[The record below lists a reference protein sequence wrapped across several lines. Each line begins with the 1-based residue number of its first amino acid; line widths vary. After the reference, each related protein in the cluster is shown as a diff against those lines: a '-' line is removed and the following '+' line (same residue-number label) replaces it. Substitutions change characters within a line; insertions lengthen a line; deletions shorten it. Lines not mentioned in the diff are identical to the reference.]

1 MGCGGR
7 VRPVRRPRSRAY
19 RLGTRSAV
27 PRLAALRHP
36 GLPHLPAPADNAA
49 VGRRHPVRGPPL
61 TRPAPR
67 GWHRVIRAGGCGCTA
82 GSGRDVR
89 PQLTGPNGR
98 YRAGAT
104 RDRAVQTSHRYRPPS
119 TDTAAEDRQPVA
131 AASVVRFVPRRP
143 AAPDRAGRGQRI
155 CGSAT
160 ELVGQPFPEVL
171 PTALVQVFGLS
182 RSALILG
189 SGQKESIADL
199 PAAEAAGVDVAR
211 RRSGG
216 GAALLA
222 GGAACGSMCRCPA

>member
-1 MGCGGR
+1 VDAVAPPAVEGTSDLSSPALTAATGPAPHGIELCKHRTATGHPLPIPR
-7 VRPVRRPRSRAY
+7 QKIANPWRRPR
-19 RLGTRSAV
+19 LFD
-27 PRLAALRHP
+27 LC
-36 GLPHLPAPADNAA
+36 
-49 VGRRHPVRGPPL
+49 
-61 TRPAPR
+61 
-67 GWHRVIRAGGCGCTA
+67 RAGLQRPIEPGA
-82 GSGRDVR
+82 VSGFAVH
-89 PQLTGPNGR
+89 
-98 YRAGAT
+98 A
-104 RDRAVQTSHRYRPPS
+104 DR
-119 TDTAAEDRQPVA
+119 
-131 AASVVRFVPRRP
+131 PRRWVRRCRDNP
-143 AAPDRAGRGQRI
+143 SVRIERI

-222 GGAACGSMCRCPA
+222 GGA